1 MAHFGWLK
9 NHVLVLL
16 SHPNSVLGQS
26 PIQIWALPETH
37 TKIEM
42 ICLSIRI
49 MAEKGLVAKSLDI
62 ILLIMAAVYFVGFV
76 SFHPES
82 LLLKEAPYHIP
93 HEYEIHFEI
102 LLWVFFGLLV
112 LDLYL
117 KYKKLN
123 DWRLFMRKH
132 WHEVV
137 MIALIPF
144 LSFFKIAKISVKLV
158 KTLKASKSGFKIFYK
173 AKKASKHLKK

>member
-1 MAHFGWLK
+1 MVERGSL
-9 NHVLVLL
+9 
-16 SHPNSVLGQS
+16 
-26 PIQIWALPETH
+26 
-37 TKIEM
+37 
-42 ICLSIRI
+42 
-49 MAEKGLVAKSLDI
+49 AKSLDFV
-62 ILLIMAAVYFVGFV
+62 LLAMAIVYFVGFV

-93 HEYEIHFEI
+93 HEYEIYFEV

-123 DWRLFMRKH
+123 DWRLFLNKH
-132 WHEVV
+132 WHEIV
-137 MIALIPF
+137 MLALIPF
-144 LSFFKIAKISVKLV
+144 LTAFKIVKFSVKLV

-173 AKKASKHLKK
+173 AKKASNHI

>member
-1 MAHFGWLK
+1 MTQK
-9 NHVLVLL
+9 
-16 SHPNSVLGQS
+16 S
-26 PIQIWALPETH
+26 PL
-37 TKIEM
+37 
-42 ICLSIRI
+42 
-49 MAEKGLVAKSLDI
+49 AKSLDFV
-62 ILLIMAAVYFVGFV
+62 LLAMATIYFVGFI

-82 LLLKEAPYHIP
+82 LMLPEAPYHIP
-93 HEYEIHFEI
+93 HQYEIHFEI

-123 DWRLFMRKH
+123 DWKAFMKKH
-132 WHEVV
+132 WHEVLLL
-137 MIALIPF
+137 ALIPF
-144 LSFFKIAKISVKLV
+144 LTVFKIAKISVNMV

>member
-1 MAHFGWLK
+1 MAQK
-9 NHVLVLL
+9 
-16 SHPNSVLGQS
+16 S
-26 PIQIWALPETH
+26 PL
-37 TKIEM
+37 
-42 ICLSIRI
+42 
-49 MAEKGLVAKSLDI
+49 AKSLDFV
-62 ILLIMAAVYFVGFV
+62 LLAMATIYFVGFI

-82 LLLKEAPYHIP
+82 LMLPEAPYHIP
-93 HEYEIHFEI
+93 HQYEIHFEI

-123 DWRLFMRKH
+123 DWKAFMKKH
-132 WHEVV
+132 WHEVLLL
-137 MIALIPF
+137 ALIPF
-144 LSFFKIAKISVKLV
+144 LTVFKIAKISVNMV